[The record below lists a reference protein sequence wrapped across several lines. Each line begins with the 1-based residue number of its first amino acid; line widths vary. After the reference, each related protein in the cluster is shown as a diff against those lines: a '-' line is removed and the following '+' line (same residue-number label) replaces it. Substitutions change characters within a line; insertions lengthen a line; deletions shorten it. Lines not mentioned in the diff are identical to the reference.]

1 MLNVIYVKCL
11 LKKLVMLNAVMLSVI
26 MLNVVAPFVLP
37 SCDDIFFSFFLQ
49 KKIFSCF
56 SKILKK
62 VKIYG
67 LSEPKF
73 SATLKYEM

>member
-1 MLNVIYVKCL
+1 VFTKKAL
-11 LKKLVMLNAVMLSVI
+11 LLNAVMLSVI
-26 MLNVVAPFVLP
+26 MLKVVAPFVLP
-37 SCDDIFFSFFLQ
+37 SCDDIFFSFFAK

-62 VKIYG
+62 VKIDG

-73 SATLKYEM
+73 STTLKYEM